1 MKNIMLSLDSWYPQI
16 GGPNVVVANYL
27 KYLSENN
34 EVTLAVPSYGKKTDA
49 AVRAQTGIDVMHV
62 FSVYLPVGGFRN
74 CMPQFDG
81 ALHERAKSADIYHA
95 HSPFALGNYFAKAG
109 KKYDRPSVL
118 TFHTKFRDEFLRY
131 TRSRALTAIMM
142 SRIMRVING
151 TQNVW
156 TVSNGAADTLREY
169 GYKGEIT
176 VIRNGTDMCAPE
188 NGEELVRRVNEEYG
202 LKDEENVLLFVGRVV
217 STKNLS
223 LTFEALRLLKPRMP
237 FRFVVVGDGETL
249 KEYRRMVC
257 DYGLDDRVTFTGQV
271 LDREYLK
278 AFYMRADLFVFP
290 SVFDTAS
297 LCPIEAAAFGLPAL
311 LVEGS
316 PTAETVKDGFSGYT
330 SPARPREWAD
340 RIYSALSDRASHQKV
355 RENCRR
361 HVYRSWKDVV
371 AEAEAEY
378 DRLLGIKK

>member
-16 GGPNVVVANYL
+16 GGPNVVVTNYL

-34 EVTLAVPSYGKKTDA
+34 EVTLAVPSYGKKTDKL
-49 AVRAQTGIDVMHV
+49 VDEKTGIDVMHV
-62 FSVYLPVGGFRN
+62 FSIYLPVGGFRN

-81 ALHERAKSADIYHA
+81 ALHERARQADLYHA
-95 HSPFALGNYFAKAG
+95 HSPFAIGNYFAKMG
-109 KKYDRPSVL
+109 KKYDRPSIL
-118 TFHTKFRDEFLRY
+118 TFHTKFRDEFMRY

-142 SRIMRVING
+142 SRIMAVMNR
-151 TQNVW
+151 TQYVW
-156 TVSNGAADTLREY
+156 TVSNGAAETLREY

-176 VIRNGTDMCAPE
+176 VIRNGTDMCAPA
-188 NGEELVRRVNEEYG
+188 NGAELVERVNAEYNLG
-202 LKDEENVLLFVGRVV
+202 GEENVLLFVGRVV
-217 STKNLS
+217 STKNLA
-223 LTFEALRLLKPRMP
+223 LTFSALKLLKERMK
-237 FRFVVVGDGETL
+237 FRFIVVGNGETL
-249 KEYRRMVC
+249 EEYKQMVAE
-257 DYGLDDRVTFTGQV
+257 YGLNDCVIFTGEI

-278 AFYMRADLFVFP
+278 AFYLRADLFVFP

-316 PTAETVKDGFSGYT
+316 PTAEIVKDGFSGYT
-330 SPARPREWAD
+330 SPAEPEKWAE
-340 RIYSALSDRASHQKV
+340 RIYDALSDRAAHEKV

-361 HVYRSWKDVV
+361 YVYRSWKDVV

-378 DRLLGIKK
+378 EKLL